1 MIEKYGGWSVSGNG
15 SNSWSVEEKMG
26 RVLRDLNV
34 QTLLQVTVGTD
45 LEDSSKHILNVSIT
59 MVFSHTSYH
68 TKAFFLLCG
77 LFPKLIHTS
86 LTWDRQ
92 VQFRRLFFL
101 HEPHWVHWITIELI
115 SQWPNDPLVLRVCS
129 AASSSVRVNSLTRRL
144 LFIHPT
150 FHDLDQMHRLF
161 WWILMTLTVNQ
172 VQPDQFNRYR
182 SIWVNLAHVKNR
194 IWSWLGFKNIWLI
207 TSTFPNPSIRISIF
221 CMKFPIF
228 PWIWLTG
235 VPGEKSM
242 IEPHCGAHW

>member
-1 MIEKYGGWSVSGNG
+1 MRTVS
-15 SNSWSVEEKMG
+15 KIDTHIIDMG
-26 RVLRDLNV
+26 PSGPV
-34 QTLLQVTVGTD
+34 QTPFFFAWATL
-45 LEDSSKHILNVSIT
+45 SPLNHDWTHFAV
-59 MVFSHTSYH
+59 
-68 TKAFFLLCG
+68 A
-77 LFPKLIHTS
+77 
-86 LTWDRQ
+86 
-92 VQFRRLFFL
+92 
-101 HEPHWVHWITIELI
+101 EWVRI
-115 SQWPNDPLVLRVCS
+115 DPLVLRVCS

>member
-68 TKAFFLLCG
+68 TKGFFLLCG

-86 LTWDRQ
+86 LTWDPQ
-92 VQFRRLFFL
+92 VQFRRLFLAWATSNPLNHDRTNFL
-101 HEPHWVHWITIELI
+101 VAEWVRIG
-115 SQWPNDPLVLRVCS
+115 QLVLRVCS
-129 AASSSVRVNSLTRRL
+129 TASSSARVNGLPYRL

-150 FHDLDQMHRLF
+150 FHDLDQMYRLF
-161 WWILMTLTVNQ
+161 WWTLMTLIVNQ
-172 VQPDQFNRYR
+172 V
-182 SIWVNLAHVKNR
+182 
-194 IWSWLGFKNIWLI
+194 
-207 TSTFPNPSIRISIF
+207 
-221 CMKFPIF
+221 
-228 PWIWLTG
+228 
-235 VPGEKSM
+235 
-242 IEPHCGAHW
+242 

>member
-1 MIEKYGGWSVSGNG
+1 MKTVKIYDSCLNTSAIESRGNSPLKKMIEKYGGWSVSGNG

-92 VQFRRLFFL
+92 VQFRRLFFCMS
-101 HEPHWVHWITIELI
+101 HIE
-115 SQWPNDPLVLRVCS
+115 STESRSNSFRS
-129 AASSSVRVNSLTRRL
+129 GRMSS
-144 LFIHPT
+144 
-150 FHDLDQMHRLF
+150 D
-161 WWILMTLTVNQ
+161 
-172 VQPDQFNRYR
+172 
-182 SIWVNLAHVKNR
+182 
-194 IWSWLGFKNIWLI
+194 
-207 TSTFPNPSIRISIF
+207 
-221 CMKFPIF
+221 
-228 PWIWLTG
+228 
-235 VPGEKSM
+235 
-242 IEPHCGAHW
+242 